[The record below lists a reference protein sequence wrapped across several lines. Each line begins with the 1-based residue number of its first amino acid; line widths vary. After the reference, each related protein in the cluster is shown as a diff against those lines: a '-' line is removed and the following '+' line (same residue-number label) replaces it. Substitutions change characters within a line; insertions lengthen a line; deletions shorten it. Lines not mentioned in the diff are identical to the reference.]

1 MFNIK
6 DPEFTA
12 TVESAQSMIEETFA
26 IDVSKIFVQEGGM
39 SNRYLGNYNLKLQQI
54 AIDTK
59 ACRELNVDTLLVLL
73 HEYLHYIERLEGP
86 ELLTTNDAKEWL
98 ECIAVCSQK
107 IFRDAM
113 DMFKSVQEIKTNE
126 NAYKVYNASSK
137 AVVDYINNEEVLP
150 LDKPLWKFLSQ
161 NLNKIDATVEYNDF
175 DGHTDLWMELKESLE
190 DYWNIKIPVALA
202 IDDQQTSA
210 T

>member
-6 DPEFTA
+6 DPEFA
-12 TVESAQSMIEETFA
+12 VTVESAQNMIKETFA
-26 IDVSKIFVQEGGM
+26 IDVSKVFVQEGGM

-54 AIDTK
+54 TIDTK
-59 ACRELNVDTLLVLL
+59 ACKDLNVDSMLVLL

-86 ELLTTNDAKEWL
+86 ELLTTSDAKEWL
-98 ECIAVCSQK
+98 EYIATCSQR
-107 IFRDAM
+107 IFRAAM
-113 DMFKSVQEIKTNE
+113 NMFKSVQETKTNE
-126 NAYKVYNASSK
+126 NAYKVYNDSSK
-137 AVVDYINNEEVLP
+137 EVIDYINNEEVLP

-161 NLNKIDATVEYNDF
+161 NLSKIDATVEYNDF

-202 IDDQQTSA
+202 IADQ
-210 T
+210 

>member
-6 DPEFTA
+6 DPEFAT
-12 TVESAQSMIEETFA
+12 TVESAQNMIKETFA
-26 IDVSKIFVQEGGM
+26 IDVSKVFVQESGI

-54 AIDTK
+54 TIDTK
-59 ACRELNVDTLLVLL
+59 ACKDLNMDSMLVLL

-86 ELLTTNDAKEWL
+86 ELLTTSDAKEWL
-98 ECIAVCSQK
+98 ECIATCSQR
-107 IFRDAM
+107 IFRAAM
-113 DMFKSVQEIKTNE
+113 NMFKSVQETKTNE
-126 NAYKVYNASSK
+126 NAYKVYNDSSK
-137 AVVDYINNEEVLP
+137 EVIDYINNEEVLP

-161 NLNKIDATVEYNDF
+161 NLSKIDATVEYNDF

-202 IDDQQTSA
+202 IDDQ
-210 T
+210 

>member
-12 TVESAQSMIEETFA
+12 TVESAQNMIEETFA
-26 IDVSKIFVQEGGM
+26 IDVSKVFVQEGGM

-54 AIDTK
+54 TIDVK
-59 ACRELNVDTLLVLL
+59 ACKELNVDTLLVLL
-73 HEYLHYIERLEGP
+73 HEYLHYVERLEGP
-86 ELLTTNDAKEWL
+86 ELLTTDDVKEWL

-202 IDDQQTSA
+202 IDDQETSA
-210 T
+210 M